1 MLAGERDG
9 RIQKNCWIYFVPT
22 SGKKQECYW
31 SNRLSLTVKD
41 QLIRFVT
48 ERRAG
53 EKQLNAQ
60 WGRKVS
66 SLARWT
72 CDI

>member
-1 MLAGERDG
+1 MLADERDG

-31 SNRLSLTVKD
+31 SN

-53 EKQLNAQ
+53 EEQLNAQ
-60 WGRKVS
+60 RGRKDS